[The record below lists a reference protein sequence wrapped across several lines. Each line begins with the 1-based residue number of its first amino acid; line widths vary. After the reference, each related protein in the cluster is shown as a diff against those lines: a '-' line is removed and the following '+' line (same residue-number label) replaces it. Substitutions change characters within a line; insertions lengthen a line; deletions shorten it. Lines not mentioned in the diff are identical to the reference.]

1 MVLTTVPG
9 TWPLHGEWAR
19 GSGGQG
25 VFVDCLQDCVQVFFF
40 FFRELPDR
48 WACFPSLPEVLL
60 LKPLVKIINISSGQL
75 NIDFF
80 FTTYAKLFLF

>member
-1 MVLTTVPG
+1 MGNGQEDQVDKVYLLIVCKTV
-9 TWPLHGEWAR
+9 
-19 GSGGQG
+19 
-25 VFVDCLQDCVQVFFF
+25 FKFFFF